1 MSKIL
6 GRSASQG
13 VRLSA
18 ATRRKPQQT
27 RARFSSEALQE
38 AFVRVL
44 LERGYERVTVRE
56 VAAVAGVGVGTFYE
70 YVANKE
76 ALAALTIHM
85 CVKQQ
90 AQAMQASIER
100 HRGKPMADLARAII
114 DDQVELLMGDA
125 DKWLALFLLERR
137 VSGVDAYRKHYDQ
150 YVAMWRGALASA
162 CDPLSAE
169 RLDHAARM
177 VHAIVY
183 GWVTQSLITLGSGL
197 DKALLKAELLSAV
210 GAYLSEVGG
219 DQGGACG
226 ARLAG
231 AQQ

>member
-1 MSKIL
+1 MPKIL
-6 GRSASQG
+6 EKRDRPG

-18 ATRRKPQQT
+18 ATRRKPQQS

-85 CVKQQ
+85 CVKQL
-90 AQAMQASIER
+90 AQALQVSTER
-100 HRGKPMADLARAII
+100 HRGMPRADIATAII
-114 DDQVELLMGDA
+114 NDQIDLLMGES

-137 VSGVDAYRKHYDQ
+137 VSSPQAYRKHYDQ
-150 YVAMWRGALASA
+150 YVDLWRQALASA
-162 CDPLSAE
+162 CDPVAPE
-169 RLDHAARM
+169 RLDAVARM
-177 VHAIVY
+177 VHAIMY
-183 GWVTQSLITLGSGL
+183 GWITQSLMTLGAGL
-197 DKALLKAELLSAV
+197 DRAFLKQEVLGAV
-210 GAYLSEVGG
+210 RAYLRE
-219 DQGGACG
+219 A
-226 ARLAG
+226 
-231 AQQ
+231 

>member
-1 MSKIL
+1 MPKIL
-6 GRSASQG
+6 GKSDTKG

-27 RARFSSEALQE
+27 RAKFSSEALQE

-44 LERGYERVTVRE
+44 LERGYEGVTIRE

-90 AQAMQASIER
+90 AQALQASAEAHQKMPR
-100 HRGKPMADLARAII
+100 ADIATAII
-114 DDQVELLMGDA
+114 NDQIDLIMGEA

-137 VSGVDAYRKHYDQ
+137 VSSPDAYRKHYDQ
-150 YVAMWRGALASA
+150 YVALWRVALASA

-169 RLDHAARM
+169 RLESAARM
-177 VHAIVY
+177 VHAIMY
-183 GWVTQSLITLGSGL
+183 GWITQSLMTLGAKL
-197 DKALLKAELLSAV
+197 DTVALKREVLSAV
-210 GAYLSEVGG
+210 RAYLKE
-219 DQGGACG
+219 A
-226 ARLAG
+226 
-231 AQQ
+231 

>member
-1 MSKIL
+1 MTKIL
-6 GRSASQG
+6 GRNASKG

-27 RARFSSEALQE
+27 RAKFSSEALQE

-90 AQAMQASIER
+90 AQAMQASVER
-100 HRGKPMADLARAII
+100 YRGQPLTDMAKAIVN
-114 DDQVELLMGDA
+114 DQVELLMGDA

-137 VSGVDAYRKHYDQ
+137 VSSLDAYRKQYDQ
-150 YVAMWRGALASA
+150 YVAMWRRALASA
-162 CDPLSAE
+162 CEPLSEE
-169 RLDHAARM
+169 RIDQAARM
-177 VHAIVY
+177 VHTIVY
-183 GWVTQSLITLGSGL
+183 GWVTQSLMTLGAGL
-197 DKALLKAELLSAV
+197 DKARLKEELLSAV
-210 GAYLSEVGG
+210 GGYLGEG
-219 DQGGACG
+219 
-226 ARLAG
+226 
-231 AQQ
+231 

>member
-1 MSKIL
+1 VTKIL
-6 GRSASQG
+6 ERNASRG

-27 RARFSSEALQE
+27 RAKFSSEALQE

-90 AQAMQASIER
+90 AQAMQASMER
-100 HRGKPMADLARAII
+100 NRGQPLTDMVQAII
-114 DDQVELLMGDA
+114 HDQVELLMGDA
-125 DKWLALFLLERR
+125 DKWVALFLLERR
-137 VSGVDAYRKHYDQ
+137 VSSSNAYLKHYDQ
-150 YVAMWRGALASA
+150 FVAMWRQALASA
-162 CDPLSAE
+162 CEPLGEE
-169 RLDHAARM
+169 RLDHVARM

-183 GWVTQSLITLGSGL
+183 GWVTQCLMTLGAGL
-197 DKALLKAELLSAV
+197 DKARLKQELLSAV
-210 GAYLSEVGG
+210 RGYLQDSQRTDCLHLPG
-219 DQGGACG
+219 
-226 ARLAG
+226 R
-231 AQQ
+231 

>member
-1 MSKIL
+1 MPKIL
-6 GRSASQG
+6 GKIDTTG

-27 RARFSSEALQE
+27 RAKFSSEALQE

-90 AQAMQASIER
+90 AQALQATGER
-100 HRGKPMADLARAII
+100 HQGRPRADIAQAVVSEQI
-114 DDQVELLMGDA
+114 DLLMAEA
-125 DKWLALFLLERR
+125 DKWQALLLLERR
-137 VSGVDAYRKHYDQ
+137 VSSPEAYRKHYDQ
-150 YVAMWRGALASA
+150 YVALWCKVLAAAS
-162 CDPLSAE
+162 DPLSPE
-169 RLDHAARM
+169 RLELAARM
-177 VHAIVY
+177 VHAILY
-183 GWVTQSLITLGSGL
+183 GSITQSLMTLGADL
-197 DKALLKAELLSAV
+197 NKVALKREVLSAV
-210 GAYLSEVGG
+210 RAYLR
-219 DQGGACG
+219 DA
-226 ARLAG
+226 
-231 AQQ
+231 

>member
-1 MSKIL
+1 MTKIL
-6 GRSASQG
+6 GRSGKQG

-27 RARFSSEALQE
+27 RAKFSSDALQE

-70 YVANKE
+70 YVANKD

-100 HRGKPMADLARAII
+100 HQGGSLIELVPAII
-114 DDQVELLMGDA
+114 HDQVELLMADA

-137 VSGVDAYRKHYDQ
+137 VSSPEAYRKHYDQ
-150 YVAMWRGALASA
+150 YVAMWRQALASA
-162 CDPLSAE
+162 CDPLSEAQ
-169 RLDHAARM
+169 LDQAARM

-183 GWVTQSLITLGSGL
+183 GWVTQSLMTLGSGL
-197 DKALLKAELLSAV
+197 SKDLLKKELLNAV
-210 GAYLSEVGG
+210 GGYLR
-219 DQGGACG
+219 Q
-226 ARLAG
+226 L
-231 AQQ
+231 

>member
-1 MSKIL
+1 MCRRIPAH
-6 GRSASQG
+6 ASNRITDTMPKSLVKSTKQG

-56 VAAVAGVGVGTFYE
+56 VAAVAGVGLGTFYE

-90 AQAMQASIER
+90 AQALQSGIER
-100 HRGKPMADLARAII
+100 HRGKPRVDIAAAII
-114 DDQVELLMGDA
+114 TDQIDLLMGEA
-125 DKWLALFLLERR
+125 DKWHALFLLERR
-137 VSGVDAYRKHYDQ
+137 VSSPEAYRKQYDQ
-150 YVAMWRGALASA
+150 YVLLWQQALASA
-162 CDPLSAE
+162 SDPVSAE
-169 RLDHAARM
+169 RLNAAARM
-177 VHAIVY
+177 VHAIMY
-183 GWVTQSLITLGSGL
+183 GWITQSLMTLGAGL
-197 DKALLKAELLSAV
+197 DRAFLKQEVVSAV
-210 GAYLSEVGG
+210 RAYLR
-219 DQGGACG
+219 DH
-226 ARLAG
+226 
-231 AQQ
+231 

>member
-1 MSKIL
+1 MPKSL
-6 GRSASQG
+6 GRSERSG

-18 ATRRKPQQT
+18 ATRRKPQQS

-90 AQAMQASIER
+90 AQAFQSSIER
-100 HRGKPMADLARAII
+100 HRGMARADLAAAII
-114 DDQVELLMGDA
+114 NDQVELLMSEA
-125 DKWLALFLLERR
+125 DKWHALFLLERR
-137 VSGVDAYRKHYDQ
+137 VSSPDAYRKHYDQ
-150 YVAMWRGALASA
+150 YVTLWLQALTSAS
-162 CDPLSAE
+162 DPLSSE
-169 RLDHAARM
+169 RLHPAARM
-177 VHAIVY
+177 VHAIMY
-183 GWVTQSLITLGSGL
+183 GWITQSLMTQGVGL
-197 DKALLKAELLSAV
+197 DRAAMKQEVV
-210 GAYLSEVGG
+210 GAVSAFLRDG
-219 DQGGACG
+219 
-226 ARLAG
+226 
-231 AQQ
+231 

>member
-1 MSKIL
+1 MTKIL
-6 GRSASQG
+6 GRSGKQG

-27 RARFSSEALQE
+27 RAKFSSDALQE

-70 YVANKE
+70 YVANKD

-100 HRGKPMADLARAII
+100 HQGGSLIELVQAIVH
-114 DDQVELLMGDA
+114 DQVELLMADA

-137 VSGVDAYRKHYDQ
+137 VSSPEAYRKHYDQ
-150 YVAMWRGALASA
+150 YVAMWRQALASA
-162 CDPLSAE
+162 CDPLSEAQ
-169 RLDHAARM
+169 LDQAARM

-183 GWVTQSLITLGSGL
+183 GWVTQSLMTLGSGL
-197 DKALLKAELLSAV
+197 SKDLLKKELLNAV
-210 GAYLSEVGG
+210 SGYLR
-219 DQGGACG
+219 Q
-226 ARLAG
+226 L
-231 AQQ
+231 